1 MPTHL
6 LPIVYLVLLQS
17 TVRVYLEALGNGKKA
32 KNVVMEI

>member
-17 TVRVYLEALGNGKKA
+17 MVRVYLEALSNGKKA

>member
-17 TVRVYLEALGNGKKA
+17 TVRVYLEALSNGEKA
-32 KNVVMEI
+32 KNVVMET